1 MALSFLFYLFYYG
14 PSIAFFVVLL
24 VIAFRGRL
32 APALVGAAFFALE
45 FIAGRWAIRQSLSS
59 TAGIGLLFL
68 PLMAMIVGLLGLG
81 AGLARSS
88 AYQAIRFVGWLFA
101 GIGLLIVAVTIND
114 GVRTISLN
122 RTRDAAYDAFK
133 AEIARD
139 RDTIA
144 TALKQRPD
152 HEREWLDSSIRARW
166 NDRAFLFAALPR
178 DSISPEILDSLAR
191 SPDLGI
197 ALEAVRNPA
206 TRSETLARVYHTA
219 SYPDYFFQAL
229 AAHRNTPPDVLRDL
243 YHRPVTIT
251 GLEIWFAGNPSTPRE
266 ILADIAQKT
275 NDPNVISALI
285 ENKSLDC
292 GLLTQLAVKLM
303 KGQNRDAD
311 NPNVARL
318 NELLP
323 SKCPNTTP

>member
-1 MALSFLFYLFYYG
+1 MDSFYLEFLG
-14 PSIAFFVVLL
+14 LPIAFLIALL
-24 VIAFRGRL
+24 ILSVRGSWR
-32 APALVGAAFFALE
+32 AALEGAAFFALAL
-45 FIAGRWAIRQSLSS
+45 IAGAWGVTRSRSS
-59 TAGIGLLFL
+59 TAGIGFLFL
-68 PLMAMIVGLLGLG
+68 PLLAMIVGLLGL
-81 AGLARSS
+81 ASGLARTSPS
-88 AYQAIRFVGWLFA
+88 QLKRVVGWLSFGA
-101 GIGLLIVAVTIND
+101 ALIMVTIAARD
-114 GVRTISLN
+114 GVQTIHRN
-122 RTRDAAYDAFK
+122 RTRDAEQVAFS
-133 AEIARD
+133 ASVTRD
-139 RDTIA
+139 RDAIA
-144 TALKQRPD
+144 TALKQRPGAQ
-152 HEREWLDSSIRARW
+152 RAWLDSAIRAHKS
-166 NDRAFLFAALPR
+166 DRAFLLAALPN
-178 DSISPEILDSLAR
+178 DSISPDILDSLAS

-197 ALEAVRNPA
+197 ALEAVRNPNA
-206 TRSETLARVYHTA
+206 RGQTLARVYHTA

-266 ILADIAQKT
+266 ILADIAKKT

-285 ENKSLDC
+285 ENKSLDS